1 MITFPSPLELAELI
15 EPRIH
20 LNKLEWDK
28 LVAGVRTEQQ
38 RLDSRPFL
46 TILWLK
52 LLDLDGYD
60 GYLQFGE
67 SFEDRDQAKAFV
79 VAELA
84 DLLAAHTGP
93 SRRRPWRED
102 PDRACAAEGAASG
115 ASIQVD
121 YGQTLSLTADD
132 YINRIYFRAQVL
144 GPFPGAVVG
153 RELVAMLAGRYELSS
168 YLRDVGKATMW
179 SGPRRTPLTI
189 TRG

>member
-1 MITFPSPLELAELI
+1 MVDGGEDQKVSGNTSPRLLGDAS
-15 EPRIH
+15 RYAA
-20 LNKLEWDK
+20 
-28 LVAGVRTEQQ
+28 AGAAVT
-38 RLDSRPFL
+38 
-46 TILWLK
+46 
-52 LLDLDGYD
+52 
-60 GYLQFGE
+60 
-67 SFEDRDQAKAFV
+67 
-79 VAELA
+79 ELA
-84 DLLAAHTGP
+84 DLLATHTGP
-93 SRRRPWRED
+93 NRRRPWRED

-168 YLRDVGKATMW
+168 YLRDVGKATVW